1 MKDMKI
7 LDLLMNYLPN
17 EYVDCVVNN
26 LEDFR
31 VLDDEGFSIEAEL
44 MSLFDWVESREGY
57 EFWNQVFHYVIGEAE
72 LPPLP
77 IDIDYKPSLTITMK
91 DGMYIMN
98 AGGTGL
104 NIKYEIIMK
113 DLHKAEKKAQEQLM
127 MWLN

>member
-1 MKDMKI
+1 MKI
-7 LDLLMNYLPN
+7 LDLLMNHLPT

-26 LEDFR
+26 LEDFS
-31 VLDDEGFSIEAEL
+31 VLDDEGFSVEAEL

-77 IDIDYKPSLTITMK
+77 IEITYKPSLIITMT
-91 DGMYIMN
+91 DGVYIMN

-104 NIKYEIIMK
+104 NIKYQVIMK
-113 DLHKAEKKAQEQLM
+113 DIPRAEKKAQEQVL

>member
-7 LDLLMNYLPN
+7 LDLLMNHLPN
-17 EYVDCVVNN
+17 EYVDCIVNN
-26 LEDFR
+26 LDDFR
-31 VLDDEGFSIEAEL
+31 VLEDEGFSIEAEL

-57 EFWNQVFHYVIGEAE
+57 EFWNQVFHYIIGEAD
-72 LPPLP
+72 LPQLP
-77 IDIDYKPSLTITMK
+77 IDIEYKPSLAMTMQ

-104 NIKYEIIMK
+104 NIRYEIIMK
-113 DLHKAEKKAQEQLM
+113 DLPKAEKKAQEQVM

>member
-26 LEDFR
+26 LEDFN
-31 VLDDEGFSIEAEL
+31 VLEDEGLSIEAEL

-57 EFWNQVFHYVIGEAE
+57 EFWNQVFHYVLGESE

-77 IDIDYKPSLTITMK
+77 IEIDYKPSLIITMK

-104 NIKYEIIMK
+104 NVKYQVIMR
-113 DLHKAEKKAQEQLM
+113 DLPRAEKKAQEQVL

>member
-1 MKDMKI
+1 MKI
-7 LDLLMNYLPN
+7 LDLLMNHLPT

-26 LEDFR
+26 LEDFS
-31 VLDDEGFSIEAEL
+31 VLDDEGFSVEAEL

-77 IDIDYKPSLTITMK
+77 IEITYKPSLIITMT

-104 NIKYEIIMK
+104 NIKYQVIMK
-113 DLHKAEKKAQEQLM
+113 DIPRAEKKAQEQVL

>member
-1 MKDMKI
+1 MKI

-26 LEDFR
+26 LEDFN
-31 VLDDEGFSIEAEL
+31 VLEDEGLSIEAEL

-57 EFWNQVFHYVIGEAE
+57 EFWNQVFHYVLGESE

-77 IDIDYKPSLTITMK
+77 IEIDYKPSLIITMK

-104 NIKYEIIMK
+104 NVKYQVIMR
-113 DLHKAEKKAQEQLM
+113 DLPRAEKKAQEQVL

>member
-7 LDLLMNYLPN
+7 LDLLTNHLPT

-26 LEDFR
+26 LEDFS
-31 VLDDEGFSIEAEL
+31 VLDDEGYSVEAEL

-77 IDIDYKPSLTITMK
+77 IEISYKSSLIITMQ
-91 DGMYIMN
+91 DGMYVMN

-104 NIKYEIIMK
+104 NIKYKVIMK
-113 DLHKAEKKAQEQLM
+113 DLPRAEKKAQEQVL

>member
-1 MKDMKI
+1 MKI

-17 EYVDCVVNN
+17 EYVDCIVNN
-26 LEDFR
+26 LEDFN
-31 VLDDEGFSIEAEL
+31 VLEDEGLSIEAEL

-57 EFWNQVFHYVIGEAE
+57 EFWNQVFHYVLGESE

-77 IDIDYKPSLTITMK
+77 IEISYKSSLIITMK

-104 NIKYEIIMK
+104 NVRYKVIMR
-113 DLHKAEKKAQEQLM
+113 DLPRAEKKAQEQVL

>member
-17 EYVDCVVNN
+17 EYVDCIVNN
-26 LEDFR
+26 LDDFR
-31 VLDDEGFSIEAEL
+31 VLDEEGFSIEAEL

-57 EFWNQVFHYVIGEAE
+57 EFWNQVFHYIIGESD
-72 LPPLP
+72 LPQLP
-77 IDIDYKPSLTITMK
+77 IDIEYKPSLAITMK

-104 NIKYEIIMK
+104 NIRYEVIMK
-113 DLHKAEKKAQEQLM
+113 DLPKAEKKAQEQVM
-127 MWLN
+127 SWLN

>member
-1 MKDMKI
+1 MKEMKI

-26 LEDFR
+26 LEDFN
-31 VLDDEGFSIEAEL
+31 VLEDEGLSIEAEL

-57 EFWNQVFHYVIGEAE
+57 EFWNQVFHYVLGESE

-77 IDIDYKPSLTITMK
+77 IEIDYKPSLIITMK

-104 NIKYEIIMK
+104 NVKYQVIMR
-113 DLHKAEKKAQEQLM
+113 DLPRAEKKAQEQVL

>member
-1 MKDMKI
+1 MKEMKI

-17 EYVDCVVNN
+17 EYVDCIVNN
-26 LEDFR
+26 LEDFN
-31 VLDDEGFSIEAEL
+31 VLEDEGLSIEAEL

-57 EFWNQVFHYVIGEAE
+57 EFWNQVFHYVLGESE

-77 IDIDYKPSLTITMK
+77 IEISYKSSLIITMK

-104 NIKYEIIMK
+104 NVRYKVIMK
-113 DLHKAEKKAQEQLM
+113 DLPRAELKAQEQVL

>member
-1 MKDMKI
+1 MKI
-7 LDLLMNYLPN
+7 LDLLTNHLPT

-26 LEDFR
+26 LEDFS
-31 VLDDEGFSIEAEL
+31 VLDDEGFSVEAEL

-57 EFWNQVFHYVIGEAE
+57 EFWNQVFHYIIGESE

-77 IDIDYKPSLTITMK
+77 IEISYKSSLIINMK
-91 DGMYIMN
+91 DGMYVMN

-104 NIKYEIIMK
+104 NIKYQVIMK
-113 DLHKAEKKAQEQLM
+113 DLPRAEKKAQEQVL

>member
-1 MKDMKI
+1 MKEMKI
-7 LDLLMNYLPN
+7 LELLTNYLPN
-17 EYVDCVVNN
+17 EYVDCIVNN
-26 LEDFR
+26 LEDFN
-31 VLDDEGFSIEAEL
+31 VLEDEGISIEAEL

-77 IDIDYKPSLTITMK
+77 IEITYKPSLIITMK

-98 AGGTGL
+98 AGGTDL
-104 NIKYEIIMK
+104 NVRYKVIMK
-113 DLHKAEKKAQEQLM
+113 DLPKAEKKAQEQVL

>member
-1 MKDMKI
+1 MKI
-7 LDLLMNYLPN
+7 LDLLTNHLPT

-26 LEDFR
+26 LEDFS
-31 VLDDEGFSIEAEL
+31 VLDDEGFSVEAEL

-77 IDIDYKPSLTITMK
+77 IEISYKSSLIITMK
-91 DGMYIMN
+91 DGMYVMN

-104 NIKYEIIMK
+104 NIKYKVIMK
-113 DLHKAEKKAQEQLM
+113 DLPRAEKKAQEQVL

>member
-1 MKDMKI
+1 MKI
-7 LDLLMNYLPN
+7 LELLTNYLPN
-17 EYVDCVVNN
+17 EYVDCIVNN
-26 LEDFR
+26 LEDFN
-31 VLDDEGFSIEAEL
+31 VLEDEGISIEAEL

-77 IDIDYKPSLTITMK
+77 IEITYKPSLIITMK

-98 AGGTGL
+98 AGGTDL
-104 NIKYEIIMK
+104 NVRYKVIMK
-113 DLHKAEKKAQEQLM
+113 DLPKAEKKAQEQVL

>member
-1 MKDMKI
+1 MKI

-17 EYVDCVVNN
+17 EYVDCIVNN
-26 LEDFR
+26 LEDFN
-31 VLDDEGFSIEAEL
+31 VLEDEGLSIEAEL

-57 EFWNQVFHYVIGEAE
+57 EFWNQVFHYVLGESE

-77 IDIDYKPSLTITMK
+77 IEISYKSSLIITMK

-104 NIKYEIIMK
+104 NVRYKVIMK
-113 DLHKAEKKAQEQLM
+113 DLPRAELKAQEQVL

>member
-1 MKDMKI
+1 MKI
-7 LDLLMNYLPN
+7 LDLLMNHLPT

-26 LEDFR
+26 LEDFS
-31 VLDDEGFSIEAEL
+31 VLDDEGFSVEAEL

-77 IDIDYKPSLTITMK
+77 IEITYKPSLIMTMT

-104 NIKYEIIMK
+104 NIKYQVIMK
-113 DLHKAEKKAQEQLM
+113 DIPRAEKKAQEQVL

>member
-1 MKDMKI
+1 MKI
-7 LDLLMNYLPN
+7 LDLLTNHLPT

-26 LEDFR
+26 LEDFS
-31 VLDDEGFSIEAEL
+31 VLDDEGFSVEAEL

-77 IDIDYKPSLTITMK
+77 IEINYKSSLIITMK
-91 DGMYIMN
+91 DGMYVMN

-104 NIKYEIIMK
+104 NIKYKVIMK
-113 DLHKAEKKAQEQLM
+113 DLPRAEKKAQEQVL

>member
-17 EYVDCVVNN
+17 EYVDCIVNN
-26 LEDFR
+26 LDDFR
-31 VLDDEGFSIEAEL
+31 VLDEEGFSIEAEL

-57 EFWNQVFHYVIGEAE
+57 EFWNQVFHYIIGESD
-72 LPPLP
+72 LPQLP
-77 IDIDYKPSLTITMK
+77 IDIEYKPSLAITMK

-104 NIKYEIIMK
+104 NIRYEIIMK
-113 DLHKAEKKAQEQLM
+113 DLPKAEKKAQEQVM
-127 MWLN
+127 SWLN

>member
-1 MKDMKI
+1 MKI
-7 LDLLMNYLPN
+7 LELLTNYLPD
-17 EYVDCVVNN
+17 EYVDCIVNN
-26 LEDFR
+26 LEDFN
-31 VLDDEGFSIEAEL
+31 VLNDEGFSIEAEL

-77 IDIDYKPSLTITMK
+77 IEIIYKPSLIITMK

-98 AGGTGL
+98 AGGTDL
-104 NIKYEIIMK
+104 NVRYKVIMK
-113 DLHKAEKKAQEQLM
+113 DLPKAELKAQEQVL